1 MAELIRSDRRS
12 GQAAIASLVLMAA
25 LLAGIV
31 GGLVGA
37 RLASVA
43 GAQPVQAAANA
54 ASVDWAQY
62 GTKWETQYRAMYPA
76 TVDTKWAA
84 YGAKWETQYRAMNPT
99 VLDPTLVKYGLDWQ
113 RQYEQQHP
121 TTFRTKWPRHH
132 PAGRVQ

>member
-31 GGLVGA
+31 GGLVGV

-84 YGAKWETQYRAMNPT
+84 YGAS
-99 VLDPTLVKYGLDWQ
+99 WQ
-113 RQYEQQHP
+113 GQYEQQHP
-121 TTFRTKWPRHH
+121 ATFGPKLVQYGASWQGPEQQR
-132 PAGRVQ
+132 PAN